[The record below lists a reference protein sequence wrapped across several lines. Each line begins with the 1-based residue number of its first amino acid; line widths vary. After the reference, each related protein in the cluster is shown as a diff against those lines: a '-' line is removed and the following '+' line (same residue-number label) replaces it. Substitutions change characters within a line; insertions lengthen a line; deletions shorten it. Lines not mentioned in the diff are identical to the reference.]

1 MSETNKPIKTFR
13 MGALK
18 LTVWK
23 NEVEYNGKKSDK
35 FTGTLVTVF
44 KDKEDKWQQ
53 TPTIDSKSF
62 ATVSLIFAEAS
73 KMGLV
78 VRDE

>member
-23 NEVEYNGKKSDK
+23 NEVEYNGKKSNK
-35 FTGTLVTVF
+35 FTGTLVTVY
-44 KDKEDKWQQ
+44 KDKEDNWQETQ
-53 TPTIDSKSF
+53 SIDSKSF
-62 ATVSLIFAEAS
+62 ANVSLIFAEAS

-78 VRDE
+78 IKEE